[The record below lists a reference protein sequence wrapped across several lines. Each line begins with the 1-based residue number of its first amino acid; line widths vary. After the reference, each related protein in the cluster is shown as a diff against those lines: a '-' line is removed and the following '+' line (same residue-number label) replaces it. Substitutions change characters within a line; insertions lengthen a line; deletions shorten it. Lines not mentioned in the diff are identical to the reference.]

1 MIQEDSGYLICDQ
14 IFARGEI
21 ESLGQELAS
30 ANVERT
36 KAGARHVLR
45 VPAVRALSMDPRLMR
60 IAGQCL
66 GRPPI
71 PFRATLFDKSPS
83 ANWLVVWHQD
93 TALPICKRL
102 DRSGWGPWSTKA
114 GVLYA
119 HAPAAALE
127 QIVALRVSIDDSTAT
142 NGPLRV
148 LPNTH
153 RRGVLTD
160 EQIATVVREVA
171 AVDCVGPA
179 GGVVVMRPLT
189 IHASSKSV
197 DGQPRRVLHLEYAA
211 TVSLGANVE
220 LMVG

>member
-14 IFARGEI
+14 IFARSEI
-21 ESLGQELAS
+21 ESLERALAG
-30 ANVERT
+30 AHVERT
-36 KAGARHVLR
+36 KAGARHVLK
-45 VPAVRALSMDPRLMR
+45 VPAVRALSTDPRLMR
-60 IAGQCL
+60 LAGQCL

-93 TALPICKRL
+93 TALPLCKRH
-102 DRSGWGPWSTKA
+102 DRPGWGPWSTKA

-127 QIVALRVSIDDSTAT
+127 QIVALRVSLDDSTAT
-142 NGPLRV
+142 NGPLHV

-160 EQIATVVREVA
+160 EQIAMVAREVA
-171 AVDCVGPA
+171 AVDCVGRA
-179 GGVVVMRPLT
+179 GGVVAMRPLT

-197 DGQPRRVLHLEYAA
+197 DGRPRRVLHLEYAA
-211 TVSLGANVE
+211 TVNFGGDVE